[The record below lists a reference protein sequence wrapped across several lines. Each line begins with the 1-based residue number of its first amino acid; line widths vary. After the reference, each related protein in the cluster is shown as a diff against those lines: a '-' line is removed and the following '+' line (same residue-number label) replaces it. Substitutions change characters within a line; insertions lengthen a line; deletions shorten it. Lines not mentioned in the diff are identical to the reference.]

1 MSQECQIKNP
11 SITLYPFHLRNDSDE
26 GYDAVAKNAQCLWEN
41 LADNVGTKFNSNEL
55 KCLRDKLICYK
66 DKQYYPQ
73 GEQEKPNNGKL
84 LTGDGKTLKFQP
96 ITQPDNPKIYGSINA
111 LQIHDTYTADLTFYY
126 KNVTM
131 KVADLNQLNPQGCLL
146 PKAIQPSLGQTLL
159 LYAAPAV
166 YDTYPKLAE
175 ECVTAFVHNQQQASP
190 EFRASGIL
198 FGSPIFEYDSR
209 EDDASKLCHILV
221 WLQDN
226 PQTLNLVAKSAF
238 NSYLMNLL
246 CSRAKIV
253 FVYHEA
259 RKKYRKAQQI
269 VGELEKKLPEFS
281 EIEREQ
287 DRQVK
292 LQKLKQLLAEVR
304 TKMLACAHEV
314 RYLQEDRNTIDT
326 NADNYAE
333 ALTRIRSLSMEGD
346 NLDFWQK
353 FLDLAEGKYQR
364 QIEIYLNY
372 LIASQDLFQQS
383 ISTVRGMVEIE
394 QVEFD
399 REKEERERQR
409 DREQIQLYRQK
420 EEEEKI
426 RDRQQIDLYRE
437 QEENEKKRDRQL
449 ENIIFFVGTAIGGG
463 QIFSAAYPLIKD
475 QPIQW
480 KLDFSLPLHPFAATI
495 LWSLL
500 FGLGFGLLM
509 LGIAV
514 LVRKIFPR

>member
-1 MSQECQIKNP
+1 MQEPPQIKNP
-11 SITLYPFHLRNDSDE
+11 SITLYPFHLRDDGDE
-26 GYDAVAKNAQCLWEN
+26 GYDAVAKNAESLWEN
-41 LADNVGTKFNSNEL
+41 LADNVGTQFNSNEL
-55 KCLRDKLICYK
+55 KSLREKLICYK
-66 DKQYYPQ
+66 EKQYYPQ
-73 GEQEKPNNGKL
+73 GEQEKPNNREL
-84 LTGDGKTLKFQP
+84 LIPDGKTLKFQP
-96 ITQPDNPKIYGSINA
+96 ITQPDNPKIYGSIYA
-111 LQIHDTYTADLTFYY
+111 LRIHDTYTADLTFNY
-126 KNVTM
+126 KDDTI
-131 KVADLNQLNPQGCLL
+131 KVADLTRLNPEGCLL
-146 PKAIQPSLGQTLL
+146 PNAIKPSLGQTLL

-166 YDTYPKLAE
+166 YGTYRKLAD
-175 ECVTAFVHNQQQASP
+175 ECVTAFVNNQQQASP
-190 EFRASGIL
+190 EFRAEGIL

-209 EDDASKLCHILV
+209 EDDASKRCHILV

-226 PQTLNLVAKSAF
+226 PQTLQFATPTF

-253 FVYHEA
+253 FVYREA
-259 RKKYRKAQQI
+259 RKRYRTAQQI

-292 LQKLKQLLAEVR
+292 LLKLKDLLAEVR
-304 TKMLACAHEV
+304 TKMLACAQQV
-314 RYLQEDRNTIDT
+314 RYLQEDRNTIDI
-326 NADNYAE
+326 NAENYAE
-333 ALTRIRSLSMEGD
+333 SLTRIRSLCIEGD

-364 QIEIYLNY
+364 QIEIDLNY

-399 REKEERERQR
+399 RE
-409 DREQIQLYRQK
+409 
-420 EEEEKI
+420 
-426 RDRQQIDLYRE
+426 
-437 QEENEKKRDRQL
+437 QEDNEKKRDRQL

-463 QIFSAAYPLIKD
+463 QIFSAAYPLLKD
-475 QPIQW
+475 TRIRWQP
-480 KLDFSLPLHPFAATI
+480 DFSLPLHPFAATI

-500 FGLGFGLLM
+500 FGLVFGLLM

-514 LVRKIFPR
+514 LVRKKFR